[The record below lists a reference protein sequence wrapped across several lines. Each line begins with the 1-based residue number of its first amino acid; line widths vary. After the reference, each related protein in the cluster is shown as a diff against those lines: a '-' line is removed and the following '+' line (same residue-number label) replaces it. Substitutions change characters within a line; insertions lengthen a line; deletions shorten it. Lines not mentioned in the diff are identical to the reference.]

1 MTVISIANQ
10 KGGVGKT
17 TTAVNLA
24 HGAALRGMNVLL
36 IDLDPQGNVADALG
50 IEDGNDL
57 IPWLDE
63 KAHISSLA
71 IYARPNLSIIRS
83 DKRTAILK
91 NRLAAQDFREY
102 CLSEALETARY
113 DLVILDC
120 APSVDVLHT
129 AALVA
134 SDWLIV
140 PVQPSAFAIK
150 GIIEIDRTLKS
161 IRRATKSNCQ
171 LAGVLPTFVDW
182 STNET
187 RTQLTNLARELGPLV
202 WSPIPTDTKCRESNR
217 EGKTLWELSPAPR
230 ALAGVNDSGRMI
242 GGYKAALSRLE
253 VLA

>member
-1 MTVISIANQ
+1 MSIIAIANQ

-24 HGAALRGMNVLL
+24 HGAALRGLTTLL
-36 IDLDPQGNVADALG
+36 VDLDPQGNVADALG
-50 IEDGNDL
+50 LEDGNELNDWLIGDL
-57 IPWLDE
+57 SAS
-63 KAHISSLA
+63 KAA
-71 IYARPNLSIIRS
+71 ILARPNLFVIRS

-91 NRLAAQDFREY
+91 NQLAAMDFREY
-102 CLSEALETARY
+102 CLLRALEDTHF

-134 SDWLIV
+134 SDFLIV
-140 PVQPSAFAIK
+140 PVKPDAFAIK
-150 GIIEIDRTLKS
+150 GIVEIDRTLKS
-161 IRRATKSNCQ
+161 IRRATRTNCE

-187 RTQLTNLARELGPLV
+187 RTQLTTLARELGPLV
-202 WSPIPTDTKCRESNR
+202 WGVIPTDTKCRESNR
-217 EGKTLWELSPAPR
+217 EGKTLWELSPTPR
-230 ALAGVNDSGRMI
+230 ALAGVNDCGNII